1 MSSPLTVTS
10 LAPLTDEL
18 RARIRQIDDRIDL
31 REIDRETSE
40 WLFVQEGSAVEQAR
54 HQAAVL
60 AATDGAEVWF
70 SYMFRNLPFASADS
84 LRWVQLLS
92 AGVDRILAQP
102 VQDRVTITNVAGM
115 HATPIGEWVLAF
127 LLMHAKQ
134 MPRALDSQRRGRWE
148 RYRTAKSLSGAT
160 VGIVGLGG
168 IGREV
173 ARLCDAFGARVIAT
187 RRRATSGESIPHIDA
202 VYPLSELHALLG
214 AADYVV
220 LSMPL
225 TDATRGMIGAAEFD
239 AMRPTGVLVN
249 IARGPVVNWEA
260 MLAALQEE
268 RIGAVYTDVTVPE
281 PLPDDDPAWDT
292 PNLIIT
298 PHVSGFFPDYVPAAA
313 EIFIDNLQ
321 RYVAGEPLRNV
332 VDRELGY

>member
-1 MSSPLTVTS
+1 MPNPLTVTS

-18 RARIRQIDDRIDL
+18 RARIQRIDDRIEL
-31 REIDRETSE
+31 REIPRETSE
-40 WLFVQEGSAVEQAR
+40 WMFVQDGSDEEQAGHR
-54 HQAAVL
+54 AAVQ

-70 SYMFRNLPFASADS
+70 SYMFRNLPFASAES

-102 VQDRVTITNVAGM
+102 VRDAVTITNVAGM
-115 HATPIGEWVLAF
+115 HATPIGEWVMSF

-134 MPRALDSQRRGRWE
+134 MPRALDNQRQSHWE
-148 RYRTAKSLSGAT
+148 RYRTATNLRGAT

-187 RRRATSGESIPHIDA
+187 RRSAASGESIPHVDE
-202 VYPLSELHALLG
+202 VYPLSDLHALLG

-225 TDATRGMIGAAEFD
+225 TDETRGMIGAAEFD
-239 AMRPTGVLVN
+239 AMRSTGMLVN
-249 IARGPVVNWEA
+249 IARGPVVDWEA
-260 MLAALQEE
+260 MLAALREE

-281 PLPDDDPAWDT
+281 PLSDGDPSWDV

-313 EIFIDNLQ
+313 EIFIDNLR

-332 VDRELGY
+332 VDRALGY